1 MTKKKEEKMEETD
14 DEDDYIDKDTSTE
27 QEREIHDAEVG
38 AAFDKQ
44 AAIKSLPK
52 EDKNYIYLTI
62 EELTI
67 HVRSLNPQQ

>member
-1 MTKKKEEKMEETD
+1 MEETD
-14 DEDDYIDKDTSTE
+14 DEEDYIDEDTSTE
-27 QEREIHDAEVG
+27 QEQEIHEAEVG

-62 EELTI
+62 QELTKR
-67 HVRSLNPQQ
+67 VRSPNP